1 MWLWFVEIKHF
12 NCLKLVTWPVTAIH
26 SVLHQGSIATL
37 PTLKFVY
44 DIMPPGLIFEQKYW
58 TNKSQFGTPLRD
70 LYHTFALLCWKFFS
84 AISWLFLRQRM
95 TSNIQR
101 SQSICLVAIAYFNM
115 QLNYEIVGIISDNP
129 KLPGLPNNLALI
141 SRQKYSYY
149 FITKYLVKYQRGIMW
164 ELRSN
169 HKVIGSYSLE
179 GCYQRRSFN
188 FQWPIL

>member
-1 MWLWFVEIKHF
+1 MILCPLASYSNKNIEITKISLEPLYEIFTILLPFFVESF
-12 NCLKLVTWPVTAIH
+12 FRPFVTL
-26 SVLHQGSIATL
+26 LH
-37 PTLKFVY
+37 
-44 DIMPPGLIFEQKYW
+44 
-58 TNKSQFGTPLRD
+58 
-70 LYHTFALLCWKFFS
+70 
-84 AISWLFLRQRM
+84 QRM

-164 ELRSN
+164 QLRSK